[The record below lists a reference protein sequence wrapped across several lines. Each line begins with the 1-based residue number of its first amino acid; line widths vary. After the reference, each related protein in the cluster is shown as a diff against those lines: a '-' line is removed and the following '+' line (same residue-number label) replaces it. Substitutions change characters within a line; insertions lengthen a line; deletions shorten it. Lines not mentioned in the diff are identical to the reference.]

1 MNPNRNKSVAV
12 TTAGFGSVT
21 ATTRWLLTLCSA
33 LLLAG
38 PVGAVERPF
47 QGRIDGQFVATPTLD
62 PTVFLGWAHAVGKG
76 TQVGAFT
83 KVTSDITNIA
93 TGEVEGSFTMTAA
106 NGDHLTGVYG
116 GLIVFGSTPGT
127 FSWVLD
133 ATITGGSGRFSGA
146 TGEFVFIADG
156 EAIITDGVVY
166 GNYTETFD
174 GTIDY

>member
-1 MNPNRNKSVAV
+1 MNPNKNKSVFV
-12 TTAGFGSVT
+12 TTAGFGSV
-21 ATTRWLLTLCSA
+21 AVTTRWVLTLCSA

-62 PTVFLGWAHAVGKG
+62 PTVYVGGAQAVGNG
-76 TQVGAFT
+76 THVGAFT
-83 KVTSDITNIA
+83 KVTSDVTDIA

-106 NGDHLTGVYG
+106 NGDHVTGVYG
-116 GLIVFGSTPGT
+116 GFIVFGSTPGT

-156 EAIITDGVVY
+156 ESVITDGVVY
-166 GNYTETFD
+166 GKYTETFD
-174 GTIDY
+174 GSIDY